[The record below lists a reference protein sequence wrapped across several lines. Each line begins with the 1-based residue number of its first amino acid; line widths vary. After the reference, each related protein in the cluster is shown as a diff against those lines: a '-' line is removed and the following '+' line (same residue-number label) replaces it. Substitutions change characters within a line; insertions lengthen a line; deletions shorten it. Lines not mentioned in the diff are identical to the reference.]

1 MKARL
6 NPLRSSAWS
15 GLAYHFSAG
24 NSWDAVCE
32 RFLELGCKGAVQ
44 GEQGSGK
51 TTFLQEF
58 EHRLNTLGL
67 QAVRVSAKDFPIS
80 SWFRFQR
87 LVQQHVQARTVL
99 LLDDAEVL
107 PLPHRLLLRRRLRQ
121 LPGLA
126 LAVHR
131 DSFLPAF
138 HQCRTNPALLAQLLT
153 EIAPAHVSRI
163 SRTSSELFLKHRGN
177 LREVFRELYQL
188 AAEDRLEQ

>member
-15 GLAYHFSAG
+15 GLGYHFSAG
-24 NSWDAVCE
+24 SSWDEVCK

-80 SWFRFQR
+80 SWFRFRR
-87 LVQQHVQARTVL
+87 LVQQQAQARTVL
-99 LLDDAEVL
+99 LLDDADVL
-107 PLPHRLLLRRRLRQ
+107 PLPHRLILRCWLRR

-126 LAVHR
+126 LAVHGH
-131 DSFLPAF
+131 SFLPAF
-138 HQCRTNPALLAQLLT
+138 HHCRTSPALLGELLT
-153 EIAPAHVSRI
+153 EIAPAQVS
-163 SRTSSELFLKHRGN
+163 SCKSAELFLKHRGN
-177 LREVFRELYQL
+177 VREVFRELYQL